1 MRYTTHIA
9 NLDLAW
15 QVYQSGSLRA
25 AANAVGLSHTTL
37 GRRIRKLEADLSLS
51 LFIRHGR
58 QIRPTDAAAQLLPKY
73 FERIQA
79 IHDVLH
85 EDHLAREHAAIHI
98 DAALLGLFPK
108 ATEALT
114 QLRKAQ
120 PTLQCVLTDSTRA
133 HLELRSLEQSCD
145 GDRNG
150 MDLTWAVVAHAHLR
164 YDLQYETLFVPAD
177 APMTP
182 RMALIQHRHI
192 ERLPDVQAVIAAVKS
207 QLGLGWMPINTGLM
221 EQCLTEAS
229 CETER
234 VRQRV
239 ILALRGE
246 HAHNRAHQQCQ
257 ITLRHALRKISDQC
271 LAECG

>member
-58 QIRPTDAAAQLLPKY
+58 YMRPTDTAARLLPKY

-85 EDHLAREHAAIHI
+85 EDHLARKHAAIHI
-98 DAALLGLFPK
+98 DAALLRLFP
-108 ATEALT
+108 EASLVLT
-114 QLRKAQ
+114 HLRKTQ
-120 PTLQCVLTDSTRA
+120 PTLHYVLTDSARA
-133 HLELRSLEQSCD
+133 HLELRSIEQSD
-145 GDRNG
+145 TDHREE
-150 MDLTWAVVAHAHLR
+150 MDLAWAVVAHAHLR
-164 YDLQYETLFVPAD
+164 YDLQYETLFIPAD
-177 APMTP
+177 APVTP
-182 RMALIQHRHI
+182 RMALIQYRHV

-221 EQCLTEAS
+221 EHCLTEAS

-234 VRQRV
+234 VQQRV
-239 ILALRGE
+239 VLALAGE
-246 HAHNRAHQQCQ
+246 KAQSHAHQQCQ
-257 ITLRHALRKISDQC
+257 IALARRLRKISNQC
-271 LAECG
+271 LAEC

>member
-58 QIRPTDAAAQLLPKY
+58 QMRPTNTAAQLLPKY

-85 EDHLAREHAAIHI
+85 EDHLARENGAIHI
-98 DAALLGLFPK
+98 DAALLRLFP
-108 ATEALT
+108 EASSVLT
-114 QLRKAQ
+114 HLRKAQ
-120 PTLQCVLTDSTRA
+120 PTLHYVLTDSARA
-133 HLELRSLEQSCD
+133 HLELRCIEQPDS
-145 GDRNG
+145 GHQEG
-150 MDLTWAVVAHAHLR
+150 IDLAWAVVAHAHLR

-182 RMALIQHRHI
+182 RMALIQYRHI

-221 EQCLTEAS
+221 EQCFTEAS
-229 CETER
+229 GETER

-239 ILALRGE
+239 ILALGGDK
-246 HAHNRAHQQCQ
+246 AHSQAHQKCQ
-257 ITLRHALRKISDQC
+257 ITLARRLRTISDQR
-271 LAECG
+271 LAEC